1 MIEYSNQNSYGG
13 RMLSV
18 ILITKNEIKN
28 IQACLESIKWADE
41 IIVVDSGST
50 DGTQAVC
57 QQFGCKL
64 VHADWQGFGIQKQR
78 ALDLASHDWVLSI
91 DADERVSDE
100 LKQEILGAIQQS
112 EVDAYE
118 LPRSSSYCGK
128 FIKHSGWTPDY
139 VLRLFKRE
147 KAQFTEDLVHE
158 RIVVQGDIERLTN
171 PLIHYSFDNLE
182 QVLSK
187 VDQYSTLAAQQMY
200 DRGKRSTIGKALLRG
215 FWAFIRTY
223 FLRRGVLDGKHGL
236 MLAISNAEGTY
247 YKYAK
252 LALLSEKK

>member
-1 MIEYSNQNSYGG
+1 
-13 RMLSV
+13 MLSV